1 MQVLAKAESERD
13 EYAVPQKTV
22 RDLDD
27 CPGLEYFPGC
37 GQSKTSK
44 SANANSSQNI
54 AQMGFVVQKD
64 DWVYYLLLNSEEG
77 KLYLHKVK
85 TDGSENQPLFAT
97 DPVAIS
103 AFSVYGDWIYYQPMK
118 AGNAEKEPIWRKM
131 KLDGTQ
137 NAEFADLGSGGIN
150 FDGDWIYY
158 GAAGAEPSGFSK
170 PDFPLTRM
178 KLDGSE
184 QSEIA
189 ADDASYIYIYD
200 DMIYFVSLQFSMEAG
215 LALAINKVKKDGT
228 GKEVLVKTAETTSSD
243 EGNFTP
249 DDSAPVE
256 NPENQPIKLEALA
269 ELNNAVVGELNK
281 AYAYS
286 SSDGSGSIGFA
297 SIETFTD
304 DYNDGK
310 NTYSN
315 AVVIKLVG
323 EEVYYHVLEFY
334 FFDQNGKLFRESMTT
349 IGKSDHSML
358 FSGDDANLADFVA
371 YIMILGLDASQND
384 GKRKVI
390 FEVSSGTN

>member
-1 MQVLAKAESERD
+1 MSMLFRRKLSVILMIALVLSIF
-13 EYAVPQKTV
+13 T
-22 RDLDD
+22 
-27 CPGLEYFPGC
+27 GC

-64 DWVYYLLLNSEEG
+64 DWVYYTDLLEV
-77 KLYLHKVK
+77 KLY
-85 TDGSENQPLFAT
+85 
-97 DPVAIS
+97 
-103 AFSVYGDWIYYQPMK
+103 
-118 AGNAEKEPIWRKM
+118 
-131 KLDGTQ
+131 
-137 NAEFADLGSGGIN
+137 
-150 FDGDWIYY
+150 
-158 GAAGAEPSGFSK
+158 
-170 PDFPLTRM
+170 
-178 KLDGSE
+178 
-184 QSEIA
+184 
-189 ADDASYIYIYD
+189 
-200 DMIYFVSLQFSMEAG
+200 
-215 LALAINKVKKDGT
+215 KVKKDGT
-228 GKEVLVKTAETTSSD
+228 GKEVLVKTAEMTSSD